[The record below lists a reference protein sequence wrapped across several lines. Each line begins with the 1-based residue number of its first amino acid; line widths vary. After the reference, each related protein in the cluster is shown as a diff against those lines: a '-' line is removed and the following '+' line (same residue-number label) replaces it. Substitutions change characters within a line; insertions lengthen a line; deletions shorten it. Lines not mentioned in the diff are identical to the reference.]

1 MLNRL
6 RIYLSRMFIPYL
18 YTPEG
23 FRVTQEKYIA
33 LEDTTDVP
41 ADQKRTIT
49 VCNLFA
55 NQQMAIDEIAKLLD
69 TNRRIVV
76 SALLHEGL
84 ILDRRDSEWTPTVE
98 RRHAVNYHLPRVVSA
113 GADKFRSLCGQFGSE
128 TVSEFVF
135 YNVLK
140 KEERCE
146 ECRKK
151 GRLSFER
158 SDHNPADA
166 GQSS

>member
-1 MLNRL
+1 
-6 RIYLSRMFIPYL
+6 MFIPYL

-76 SALLHEGL
+76 SALLHEG

-113 GADKFRSLCGQFGSE
+113 GRVQISLWAVRFRNRQRVCLLQRPQ
-128 TVSEFVF
+128 
-135 YNVLK
+135 
-140 KEERCE
+140 ER
-146 ECRKK
+146 RA
-151 GRLSFER
+151 L
-158 SDHNPADA
+158 
-166 GQSS
+166 